1 MASGIATA
9 DPARHEELTFL
20 LLYLRELADGAG
32 DLTEEFDG
40 FVRGLFPELV
50 AAG

>member
-1 MASGIATA
+1 VTVLSRS
-9 DPARHEELTFL
+9 PPRFL
-20 LLYLRELADGAG
+20 LLYLRELADVAG

-40 FVRGLFPELV
+40 FVRDSFLEPV